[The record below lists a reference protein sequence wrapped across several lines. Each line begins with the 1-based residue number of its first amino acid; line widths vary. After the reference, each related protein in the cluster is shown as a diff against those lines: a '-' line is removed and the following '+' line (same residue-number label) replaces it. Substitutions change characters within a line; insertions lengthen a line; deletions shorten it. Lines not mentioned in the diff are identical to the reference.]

1 MIRAALAAAAVF
13 AVFLSACAAFADDE
27 EAAEQAKNIGAVKAC
42 LAVADA
48 KEAAALAADDGS
60 VEEDK
65 LETSLE
71 AFFAAAAAQAALA
84 AGYARENCVGAV
96 AQPCAQAEGYSLMGE
111 HACIGSEAEV
121 WDALLNEAYR
131 KRLGLPEPDPKSEET
146 PEEEAAKP
154 RAAEPVPDCQ
164 PIRCEIGASDNLRK
178 TQIAFAAWRDA
189 MCGQNYIDSG
199 GGRENQIEIASCH
212 MTLTAR
218 QMFWIEYGQ
227 SFER

>member
-1 MIRAALAAAAVF
+1 MTRTALAF
-13 AVFLSACAAFADDE
+13 AACAILMAVRPAFADD
-27 EAAEQAKNIGAVKAC
+27 AEDADRAQRVTAVKAC
-42 LAVADA
+42 LAIADA
-48 KEAAALAADDGS
+48 KEAAAMAADEGS
-60 VEEDK
+60 GEEEK
-65 LETSLE
+65 IETSPE
-71 AFFAAAAAQAALA
+71 ALFAAAADKAASTA
-84 AGYARENCVGAV
+84 RYARENCIGVV
-96 AQPCAQAEGYSLMGE
+96 SEPCGQAEGYSLMGE
-111 HACIGSEAEV
+111 HACIGAELDI
-121 WDALLNEAYR
+121 WGALLNASYR
-131 KRLGLPEPDPKSEET
+131 KRLGLPPADPNSEET
-146 PEEEAAKP
+146 PEEEAAKL

-189 MCGQNYIDSG
+189 MCQQNYIDSG